1 MKKQIFNK
9 KLFLEGFFQL
19 TVLGLVFAA
28 LYAVSAVAMP
38 VVQAVSTAE
47 GWQRTALEGA
57 ETAKCTVGVLQ
68 LQWPML
74 FLPSAVTPLLSLY
87 LFRFLNKRSSSD
99 FYHALPHTRTALYF
113 SFMAAVA
120 AWVVLCAAVS
130 VGFSQLAC
138 LLCQKY
144 IIIDAA
150 GILNNGGNMLLA
162 SALVLAAIGV
172 AVSLTGNTFSN
183 ITVALIILFLPRL
196 CIYIVSSTP
205 AALLPFGY
213 QNSTGLFA
221 PDINLVFSIPASIL
235 REFNGNGLSTLNFNT
250 LQTAQVL
257 YTALL
262 TALYVALGCVLFNR
276 RKSESAGTPAV
287 SRRLQTVFRIVVTM
301 LPCMLV
307 CRSIT
312 AALVGS
318 EKSATQGYVLG
329 YLAALLVYF
338 GYELI
343 ATKKW
348 RGLLRSAPGLIVV
361 AVLNVALIFTMKT
374 AYQRALNFAPT
385 AQQMKSVSFI
395 CNLNETVRATLNTDD
410 SVALRAQ
417 ALEFTDPEILKLVSE
432 NLSKMVEETKKSPL
446 LETIY
451 QKIYDEK
458 GSTFTFKIK
467 ANGQT
472 AYRHLIL
479 TAEQTKQFNAL
490 ALKNSSYQKLWQQ
503 PLPEIQNTIR
513 IYSSVGRYSTAV
525 LPEQS
530 KTELFAA
537 YKTELQT
544 VNLTAYIQRVQQQE
558 QPTLEI
564 SCNAVINGRVYTVNY
579 PVFEELFPNTCQ
591 SFYNLAYKAQEKD
604 RADLLK
610 LANSEFAGQT
620 GNITIAAYMAGTK
633 GGQSGQTAYYGQELT
648 AATRTSAAETLKYC
662 LSSAANRAPR
672 LNENYYFVQ
681 VMLNTPARENAEF
694 KADYTLILPVEELNL
709 NALPK
714 QFLQNKE

>member
-19 TVLGLVFAA
+19 TVLGLVFAV
-28 LYAVSAVAMP
+28 LYAVSAVAIP
-38 VVQAVSTAE
+38 VIQAVGTAE
-47 GWQRTALEGA
+47 GWQSAALEGA

-74 FLPSAVTPLLSLY
+74 FLPCAVTPLLSLY
-87 LFRFLNKRSSSD
+87 LFRFLNNRSSSD

-130 VGFSQLAC
+130 VGLSQLAC

-150 GILNNGGNMLLA
+150 GVLNNGGNMLLA

-205 AALLPFGY
+205 AALLPFVY

-221 PDINLVFSIPASIL
+221 PDVNLTFSLVASIL
-235 REFNGNGLSTLNFNT
+235 RVFNGTGLSALNFNT

-307 CRSIT
+307 CRSVT

-318 EKSATQGYVLG
+318 EKCAIQGYVLG

-343 ATKKW
+343 ATKKF
-348 RGLLRSAPGLIVV
+348 RGLLKSAPGLIVV

-395 CNLNETVRATLNTDD
+395 CNFNETTRAMLYADD
-410 SVALRAQ
+410 SVTLRAQ

-432 NLSKMVEETKKSPL
+432 NLSKTVEETKKSPL

-451 QKIYDEK
+451 QKNYNEK
-458 GSTFTFKIK
+458 TSTFTFKIK

-472 AYRHLIL
+472 AYRYLTL

-490 ALKNSSYQKLWQQ
+490 TLKNSSYQKLWQQ
-503 PLPEIQNTIR
+503 PLPAISGTLR
-513 IYSSVGRYSTAV
+513 VFSSKGRYSTAV

-530 KTELFAA
+530 KAELFEV
-537 YKTELQT
+537 YKKELQT
-544 VNLTAYIQRVQQQE
+544 VNLTAYIQQVQQKE
-558 QPTLEI
+558 ESELEI
-564 SCNAVINGRVYTVNY
+564 GCNTVINGRVYNIYY
-579 PVFEELFPNTCQ
+579 PVYEKLLPKTCQ

-620 GNITIAAYMAGTK
+620 GNISITAYAAGTK
-633 GGQSGQTAYYGQELT
+633 GGQTAYYGQELT
-648 AATRTSAAETLKYC
+648 AATRANAAETLKYC
-662 LSSAANRAPR
+662 LSSAANRVPR
-672 LNENYYFVQ
+672 LNESYYFVQ
-681 VMLNTPARENAEF
+681 VMLNTPAGENAEF
-694 KADYTLILPVEELNL
+694 KADYSLILPVEELNL